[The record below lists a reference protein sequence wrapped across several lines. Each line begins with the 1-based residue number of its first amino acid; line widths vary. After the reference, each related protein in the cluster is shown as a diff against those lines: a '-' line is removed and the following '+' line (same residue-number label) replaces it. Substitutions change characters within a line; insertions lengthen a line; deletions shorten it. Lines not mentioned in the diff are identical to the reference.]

1 MKSMKNKIKPIVAT
15 ALILLVSPTGITA
28 DGTINV
34 SGAITDSTCTVLGV
48 ISDSEI
54 GTAQPVL
61 NPVITLTN
69 LSEDSNSA
77 SSFRW
82 FQIHIKNCY
91 ATAQRQNIR
100 IRLTSPWA
108 DSNGYLRNA
117 LSDGAK
123 GKVIMLYERS
133 VINNSNQSLPVGQ
146 GRSATAW
153 FNLPAQN
160 GGEDGTI
167 RLGFIASAHTAYGET
182 ATPGAFSTSVD
193 YEMEYQ

>member
-1 MKSMKNKIKPIVAT
+1 MKIKLLALTLIMSSPLLQAT
-15 ALILLVSPTGITA
+15 EGSLTL
-28 DGTINV
+28 
-34 SGAITDSTCTVLGV
+34 SGAITDSTCNVLGV

-54 GTAQPVL
+54 STAQPVL

-69 LSEDSNSA
+69 LSEYSNSA
-77 SSFRW
+77 TSFRW

-91 ATAQRQNIR
+91 AAAQRQNIR
-100 IRLTSPWA
+100 VRLTSPYA
-108 DSNGYLRNA
+108 DSSGYLRNA
-117 LSDGAK
+117 ISGGAQ

-133 VINNSNQSLPVGQ
+133 VTNNSNQSLPVGQ

-153 FNLPAQN
+153 FNLPALS
-160 GGEDGTI
+160 GSEDGTI

-182 ATPGAFSTSVD
+182 ATPGAFSTFVD

>member
-1 MKSMKNKIKPIVAT
+1 MKIKLLALT
-15 ALILLVSPTGITA
+15 LILSSPLLQASEGSLTL
-28 DGTINV
+28 
-34 SGAITDSTCTVLGV
+34 SGAITDSTCNILGV
-48 ISDSEI
+48 ISDSKI

-77 SSFRW
+77 TSFRW

-91 ATAQRQNIR
+91 AAAQRQNIR
-100 IRLTSPWA
+100 IRLASPYA
-108 DSNGYLRNA
+108 DSSGYLRNA
-117 LSDGAK
+117 IRGGAQ

-133 VINNSNQSLPVGQ
+133 VTNNSNQSLAVGQ

-153 FNLPAQN
+153 FNLPAQS
-160 GGEDGTI
+160 GGEDGII